1 MTGKSKDKPKLT
13 VVNGTSTKGAKSK
26 GGSRRSAV
34 QANGLTVK
42 QEAFALAV
50 YEGSNFS
57 EAYRSAYDTQNMS
70 AASIHR
76 EACLLIQNPK
86 VSQRV
91 ESMQRDREREQRMQ
105 SLSRSEKVISKLE
118 EIALRGGDADGTQV
132 RALELLGK
140 QLGLWRE
147 VVETVDKTERSADE
161 IEAALRDR
169 LKALG
174 V

>member
-1 MTGKSKDKPKLT
+1 
-13 VVNGTSTKGAKSK
+13 
-26 GGSRRSAV
+26 
-34 QANGLTVK
+34 
-42 QEAFALAV
+42 
-50 YEGSNFS
+50 
-57 EAYRSAYDTQNMS
+57 
-70 AASIHR
+70 
-76 EACLLIQNPK
+76 
-86 VSQRV
+86 
-91 ESMQRDREREQRMQ
+91 MQRDREREQRMQ